1 MKKELT
7 LKISRKVLI
16 LNDQGKSVE
25 KTTIFKMKQIKI
37 MVLLRLFLERKFF
50 IVKNDA
56 ILAYHWSI
64 KVYTGL
70 PFVI

>member
-16 LNDQGKSVE
+16 LNNKGKSVE
-25 KTTIFKMKQIKI
+25 KTTIFKMKQIKL

-50 IVKNDA
+50 IVKNDT
-56 ILAYHWSI
+56 ILANH
-64 KVYTGL
+64 
-70 PFVI
+70 